1 MKKKWIALLL
11 VVLVAFGVT
20 ACSGGSKGGDAR
32 QEPEKEEVKL
42 VTNGRLSAIEAPEGW
57 VQGETSSDDQ
67 LAYETEYQEDGEDP
81 YTVRLWIDISDF
93 DTPES
98 MLENAE
104 ENAKDWGTTYTVED
118 KTIGDVAFFCFIPDF
133 GYKSMYGTKNG
144 VTVIVSHD
152 SEINID
158 DEAVQNIIKS
168 IEVEPEE

>member
-20 ACSGGSKGGDAR
+20 ACSGGSKGGEAQ

-67 LAYETEYQEDGEDP
+67 LAYETEYQEDGE
-81 YTVRLWIDISDF
+81 
-93 DTPES
+93 
-98 MLENAE
+98 
-104 ENAKDWGTTYTVED
+104 ENAKEWGTTYTVEE
-118 KTIGDVAFFCFIPDF
+118 KTIGDVTFSYFIPDF
-133 GYKSMYGTKNG
+133 GYKSMYGTKNS

-152 SEINID
+152 NEINID